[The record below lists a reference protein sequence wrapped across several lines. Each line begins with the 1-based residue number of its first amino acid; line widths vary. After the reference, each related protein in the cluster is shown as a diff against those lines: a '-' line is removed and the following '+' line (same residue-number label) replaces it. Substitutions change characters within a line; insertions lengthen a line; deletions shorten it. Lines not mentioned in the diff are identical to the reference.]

1 MLGFRTQLAE
11 KYSEQLVGIT
21 LNIVSKYIF
30 SKTKN
35 PKQRGDKD
43 LASHLT
49 QSPGLSRAS

>member
-11 KYSEQLVGIT
+11 KYSEQLVRIT